1 MSIKIHSSN
10 FEKKINQEPKD
21 KITNSNMLLQ
31 VNNSIHSF
39 YINIEIL
46 KKSSFNI
53 IMHPKR
59 LFPISAEEVLS
70 ITARLVNI
78 NKKDFNKNLEEIET
92 SNIYQ
97 DIYTLAELK
106 NNNKG
111 FEFFDL
117 FEFKKAFINAI
128 KEEKYE
134 LLLIKNILILELDAL
149 NIFGT
154 KNTCKLII
162 RSSSDNNI
170 ISNNQLK
177 ELFDVNN
184 NKKTNNSKITE
195 NEKNN
200 TPTTPNTK
208 KCDNKN
214 QNNLLINKKRLRSNE
229 IKNKIIYEDNIPS
242 LPSSEENKSQNE
254 STDSCVTKLYKNIIS
269 LPEFQPDTLSK
280 ESKILDSYDEEDLI
294 ENAISTITKNKKYR
308 LLFRASRDGDKANTF
323 HSLCDKYSNLII
335 LIKTK
340 KGARFGGYTSSKFR
354 SSAHLKFDNNAFL
367 FSLDNKKVFNII
379 PGEYAIYCYDNT
391 GPCFSK
397 TSLYIPNSF
406 FSKPGKTSK
415 AGGPFQFK
423 KDYELNRGVE
433 KFLVDELEIFQV
445 KLD

>member
-1 MSIKIHSSN
+1 MSVKIHSSN

-31 VNNSIHSF
+31 VNNCIHSF

-53 IMHPKR
+53 IMQSKR

-70 ITARLVNI
+70 ITARLVNT

-134 LLLIKNILILELDAL
+134 LLLIKNILILELDTL

-154 KNTCKLII
+154 KNSCKLII
-162 RSSSDNNI
+162 RSSSDSNA

-184 NKKTNNSKITE
+184 NKITNNSKITE

-200 TPTTPNTK
+200 TPTTPITK

-229 IKNKIIYEDNIPS
+229 LKNKIIYEDNIPS

-254 STDSCVTKLYKNIIS
+254 STDSCVTKLYKDIIS

-433 KFLVDELEIFQV
+433 KFLVEELEIFQV
-445 KLD
+445 KID

>member
-1 MSIKIHSSN
+1 MSVKIHSSN

-21 KITNSNMLLQ
+21 KTTNSNMLLQ
-31 VNNSIHSF
+31 VNNCIHSF

-53 IMHPKR
+53 IMHSKR

-70 ITARLVNI
+70 ITARLVNT

-134 LLLIKNILILELDAL
+134 LLLIKNILILELYTL

-154 KNTCKLII
+154 ENTCKLII
-162 RSSSDNNI
+162 RSSSDSNKI
-170 ISNNQLK
+170 FNNQLK
-177 ELFDVNN
+177 ELFDVIG
-184 NKKTNNSKITE
+184 NKITNNSKIIEKE
-195 NEKNN
+195 NNI
-200 TPTTPNTK
+200 PTTFAK

-214 QNNLLINKKRLRSNE
+214 KNNLLINKKRLRSHE
-229 IKNKIIYEDNIPS
+229 LKNKIIQKDNIPS
-242 LPSSEENKSQNE
+242 LPSSEENKSKNE
-254 STDSCVTKLYKNIIS
+254 SINSCVTKLYKDNNIIS
-269 LPEFQPDTLSK
+269 LPEFQPDTLSR
-280 ESKILDSYDEEDLI
+280 ESKILDSYDEKDLI

>member
-1 MSIKIHSSN
+1 MEVKIHSSN

-31 VNNSIHSF
+31 VNNCIHSF

-53 IMHPKR
+53 IMQSKR

-70 ITARLVNI
+70 ITARLVNT

-117 FEFKKAFINAI
+117 FDFKKAFINAI

-134 LLLIKNILILELDAL
+134 LLLIKNILILELDTL

-154 KNTCKLII
+154 KNLCKLII
-162 RSSSDNNI
+162 RSSSDSNA

-177 ELFDVNN
+177 ELFDVSR
-184 NKKTNNSKITE
+184 NKITNNSKIIE

-200 TPTTPNTK
+200 TPTTPITK

-214 QNNLLINKKRLRSNE
+214 QNNLLINKKRLRAYE
-229 IKNKIIYEDNIPS
+229 LKNKIIYEDNIPS

-254 STDSCVTKLYKNIIS
+254 STDSCVTKLYKDIIS

>member
-1 MSIKIHSSN
+1 MSVKIHSSN

-21 KITNSNMLLQ
+21 KTTNSNMLLQ

-39 YINIEIL
+39 YINIEII
-46 KKSSFNI
+46 KISSLNTTTQS
-53 IMHPKR
+53 KR

-70 ITARLVNI
+70 ITARLVNT

-134 LLLIKNILILELDAL
+134 LLLIKNILILELDTL

-162 RSSSDNNI
+162 RSSSDSNI

-184 NKKTNNSKITE
+184 NKIINNSKITE

-200 TPTTPNTK
+200 TPTTPITK

-229 IKNKIIYEDNIPS
+229 LKNKIIYEDNIPS

-254 STDSCVTKLYKNIIS
+254 STDSCVTKLYKNNIS

>member
-10 FEKKINQEPKD
+10 FEKKINQEQKD

-31 VNNSIHSF
+31 VNNCIHSF

-46 KKSSFNI
+46 KKSSLNTTTQS
-53 IMHPKR
+53 KR

-70 ITARLVNI
+70 ITARLVNT

-134 LLLIKNILILELDAL
+134 LLLIKNILILELDTL

-154 KNTCKLII
+154 KNSCKLII
-162 RSSSDNNI
+162 RSSSDSNI

-184 NKKTNNSKITE
+184 NKITNNSKIIE

-200 TPTTPNTK
+200 TLSTPTTK

-214 QNNLLINKKRLRSNE
+214 QNNLLINKKRLRSNGL
-229 IKNKIIYEDNIPS
+229 KNKIIYEDNIPS

-254 STDSCVTKLYKNIIS
+254 STDSCVTKLYKDIIS

-433 KFLVDELEIFQV
+433 QFLVDELEIFQV